1 MTVKIEPVMEKQE
14 TIPIFAINRLKM
26 STDGHGVRTLIG
38 AYGCPLRCKY
48 CLNPHSW
55 SNSIQP
61 RIYTPESLFDEVK
74 IDNLYFQAT
83 EGGLTFGG
91 GEPLLH
97 SSFIKRFSQLCPE
110 SWSLYAETSLNG
122 PFENVAEVADIF
134 EHFVVDIKSMDPEIY
149 HAYTGGDLA
158 PALDNLKWLLEHIGS
173 DRITVRIPII
183 PGYTDETSQKQS
195 VDQLRALGFQKINT
209 FRYRSIGK

>member
-1 MTVKIEPVMEKQE
+1 MEKQE

-55 SNSIQP
+55 SESIKPQ
-61 RIYTPESLFDEVK
+61 IYTPESLFDEVK

-83 EGGLTFGG
+83 AGGLTFGG

-97 SSFIKRFSQLCPE
+97 SSFIKQFSKLCPK
-110 SWSLYAETSLNG
+110 SWSLYAETSLNV
-122 PFENVAEVADIF
+122 PLENVIEVADVF
-134 EHFVVDIKSMDPEIY
+134 EHFVVDIKSMDSTIY
-149 HAYTGGDLA
+149 HSYTGGDLSL
-158 PALDNLKWLLEHIGS
+158 ALDNLKWLLSRIGS

-183 PGYTDETSQKQS
+183 PNHADEASQKQS
-195 VDQLRALGFQKINT
+195 IEMLRELGLQKINA
-209 FRYRSIGK
+209 FRYKV

>member
-1 MTVKIEPVMEKQE
+1 MKSAMVKLE

-38 AYGCPLRCKY
+38 TYGCSLRCKY
-48 CLNPHSW
+48 CINPHSW
-55 SNSIQP
+55 SDSIKP

-97 SSFIKRFSQLCPE
+97 SAFIKHFSRLCPK
-110 SWSLYAETSLNG
+110 SWSLYAETSLSV
-122 PFENVAEVADIF
+122 PLENVVEVVDVF
-134 EHFVVDIKSMDPEIY
+134 EHFVVDIKSMDPELY
-149 HAYTGGDLA
+149 HAYTGGELSLA
-158 PALDNLKWLLEHIGS
+158 MDNLKWLLDHIGP
-173 DRITVRIPII
+173 DRITVRVPII
-183 PGYTDETSQKQS
+183 PNYADAASQKQS
-195 VDQLRALGFQKINT
+195 IKVLQKLGIKKINA
-209 FRYRSIGK
+209 FRYKKIYR